1 MNATIYELV
10 LNYLN
15 QKVTTDLK
23 DEFINA
29 ALHFNINQ
37 DVYKKYSSVQI
48 ECKINNIINPQVV
61 DYVELCSVYGYILY
75 RLIEDN
81 KLLENDRIEALQ
93 RVLEINTAIT
103 GYIRNGILE
112 EELFERLKAVTEKLN
127 LKIEEN
133 EKIIELLKVN
143 S

>member
-1 MNATIYELV
+1 MDATIYELV

-15 QKVTTDLK
+15 QKVTNDLK

-48 ECKINNIINPQVV
+48 ECKINNITNPQIV

-75 RLIEDN
+75 RLIEDDR
-81 KLLENDRIEALQ
+81 LLENERIEALQ

-103 GYIRNGILE
+103 GYIRNVILE
-112 EELFERLKAVTEKLN
+112 EELFERLKAVTEKLD
-127 LKIEEN
+127 LKVEEN
-133 EKIIELLKVN
+133 EKIIQLLN
-143 S
+143 A

>member
-1 MNATIYELV
+1 MDATIYELV
-10 LNYLN
+10 LDYLN
-15 QKVTTDLK
+15 QKVTNDLK

-48 ECKINNIINPQVV
+48 ECKINNITNSKIV

-75 RLIEDN
+75 RFIEDDR
-81 KLLENDRIEALQ
+81 LLENERIEALQ

-103 GYIRNGILE
+103 GYIRNVIVE

-133 EKIIELLKVN
+133 EKIIELLN
-143 S
+143 D

>member
-1 MNATIYELV
+1 MDATIYELV

-48 ECKINNIINPQVV
+48 ECKINNIGNSKIV

-75 RLIEDN
+75 RLIEED
-81 KLLENDRIEALQ
+81 KLLENERIEYLQ
-93 RVLEINTAIT
+93 IVLEINTVIT
-103 GYIRNGILE
+103 GYIRNIILE
-112 EELFERLKAVTEKLN
+112 EELFERLKAVTEKIN
-127 LKIEEN
+127 LKTEEN
-133 EKIIELLKVN
+133 EKIIELLN
-143 S
+143 A

>member
-1 MNATIYELV
+1 MDATIYELV

-15 QKVTTDLK
+15 QKVTNNLK

-48 ECKINNIINPQVV
+48 ECKINNITNPKIV

-75 RLIEDN
+75 RLIEDDR
-81 KLLENDRIEALQ
+81 LLENERIEALQ

-103 GYIRNGILE
+103 GYIRNVILE
-112 EELFERLKAVTEKLN
+112 EELFERLKAVAEKLN
-127 LKIEEN
+127 FKIEEN
-133 EKIIELLKVN
+133 EKIIELLN
-143 S
+143 A

>member
-1 MNATIYELV
+1 MDATIYELV

-15 QKVTTDLK
+15 QKVTNDLK

-48 ECKINNIINPQVV
+48 ECKINNITNSKIV

-75 RLIEDN
+75 RFIEDDR
-81 KLLENDRIEALQ
+81 LLENERIEALQ

-103 GYIRNGILE
+103 GYIRNIILE

-127 LKIEEN
+127 LKTEDN
-133 EKIIELLKVN
+133 EKIIELLN